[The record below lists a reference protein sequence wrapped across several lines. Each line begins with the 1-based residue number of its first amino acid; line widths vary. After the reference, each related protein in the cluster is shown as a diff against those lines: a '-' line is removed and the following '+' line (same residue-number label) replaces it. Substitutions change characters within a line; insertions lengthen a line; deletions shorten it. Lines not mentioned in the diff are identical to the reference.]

1 MIEVKHYGSERT
13 RIYECTPKREID
25 LCLANIEC
33 LLNIALLDSDE
44 HISKMGGEQEL
55 LKLMNRY
62 LDLAYRL
69 AGIMVDSE
77 ERRMED
83 DS

>member
-1 MIEVKHYGSERT
+1 MIEVKHYGSDRT
-13 RIYECTPKREID
+13 RIYECTPKRQIE

-69 AGIMVDSE
+69 NVIKVDSD
-77 ERRMED
+77 ERRMKG